1 MYETVYVENEVS
13 GHPLTQRILSQFPSA
28 DVVDCDRYGQI
39 FNRKA
44 QDFRLQKQSPSLV
57 LARKH
62 GNHVL
67 AVPKGYGVGG
77 DHNYYFSVM
86 LNCLYDCRYCFLQGM
101 YRSAHHVVFVN
112 YEEFADSI
120 QKTASGHKPEEQV
133 WFFSGY
139 DCDSLAMEP
148 IIGMADYFVETVER
162 LEHVWLELRTKST
175 QIRTLLGRD
184 SVPNVITAFSV
195 TPDKISALLE
205 HKVPKLDKRIA
216 AMVRLQN
223 REWKIGL
230 RFDPLIFV
238 PDYRV
243 QYRDLMEKIFLSLD
257 ENLIHSVTIGTF
269 RLPKEFYR
277 TLEKLYPDDQF
288 VAQPFEL
295 RNGMVTYPYSVESE
309 MKNWCYEQLSE
320 YLDRDRIYID
330 ELTMKADR
338 CH

>member
-13 GHPLTQRILSQFPSA
+13 DHPLTRRILNQFPSA
-28 DVVDCDRYGQI
+28 YVVDCDRYGQV

-44 QDFRLQKQSPSLV
+44 QDFRLQKQSPSLI

-62 GNHVL
+62 QNHVL
-67 AVPKGYGVGG
+67 SVPKGYGVGG

-101 YRSAHHVVFVN
+101 YRSANHVVFVN
-112 YEEFADSI
+112 FEEFADSMR
-120 QKTASGHKPEEQV
+120 KTASVHDAEEQI

-148 IIGMADYFVETVER
+148 IIGMADYFVEIVEGMDN
-162 LEHVWLELRTKST
+162 VWLELRTKST
-175 QIRTLLGRD
+175 QIRTLLGRHTI
-184 SVPNVITAFSV
+184 PNVVTAFSI
-195 TPDKISALLE
+195 TPDKISASLE
-205 HKVPKLDKRIA
+205 HKVSNLDKRIA

-243 QYRDLMEKIFLSLD
+243 QYRELMEKIFFSIS
-257 ENLIHSVTIGTF
+257 EKFIHSVTIGTF

-295 RNGMVTYPYSVESE
+295 RNGIVTYPQSVESE
-309 MKNWCYEQLSE
+309 MKSWCYEQLGE
-320 YLDRDRIYID
+320 YLERDRIFID
-330 ELTMKADR
+330 ELTMRAD
-338 CH
+338 